1 MHVYIA
7 AKERTPYIDRS
18 PAPRY
23 FYCAACKRDDDDV
36 NQARCRNC
44 GTTRGSLRRLTTQAQ
59 DPAGLAQ
66 RRLDQR

>member
-7 AKERTPYIDRS
+7 ANVRKPYIDRS
-18 PAPRY
+18 PSPRS
-23 FYCAACKRDDDDV
+23 FYCVACQRDDEEC

-44 GTTRGSLRRLTTQAQ
+44 GTTRGALRRLTKQAQ